1 MSSMPNVP
9 FMLSDEWEDFHADV
23 EISDACFTNEEMAEA
38 RKELLRDIYEGEGE
52 YV

>member
-1 MSSMPNVP
+1 MNNTPSVH
-9 FMLSDEWEDFHADV
+9 FGLSDEWEDFHADV

-38 RKELLRDIYEGEGE
+38 RKDLLRDIYEGEGE